1 MNRPIKHRLGGLLNH
16 TAIPSSLLNKVAAIT
31 NPQASSD
38 GSCGGDQSGRTVAG
52 SFGVR
57 DQKSG
62 EPPGLVDWRES
73 HRPSGLATVVRHP
86 IAAACSVSSSI
97 EGERYLLF
105 SWAAAFDSLDAGIPV
120 YR

>member
-1 MNRPIKHRLGGLLNH
+1 
-16 TAIPSSLLNKVAAIT
+16 
-31 NPQASSD
+31 
-38 GSCGGDQSGRTVAG
+38 
-52 SFGVR
+52 VR